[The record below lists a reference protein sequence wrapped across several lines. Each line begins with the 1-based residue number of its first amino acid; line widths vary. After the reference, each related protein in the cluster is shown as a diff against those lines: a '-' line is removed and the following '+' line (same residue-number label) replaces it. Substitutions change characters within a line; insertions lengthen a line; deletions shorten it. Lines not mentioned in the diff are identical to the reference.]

1 MNDFGEMFNVHC
13 SMFIFH
19 WKVVDYPAFRL
30 KEAQPMKLTAIRSL
44 VAILAVFAIM
54 PVCANAQQDFSNVQI
69 KTNKISNNF
78 YTLDGQGGTIGLLV
92 GPDGVF
98 MVDAQFAPLHDK
110 IMAAIRQI
118 TKSPVKFVVN
128 THVHGDHTGGNE
140 AMGKEGATI
149 LARGTLRNRLMRP
162 APGANGQAP
171 PPTPAPG
178 LPVITY
184 SANSQ
189 LAFHMNGEDVQ
200 LIPIPNAHTDGDTMV
215 RFVQN
220 DVIMTG
226 DFFRSVQ
233 YPNIDRGNG
242 GGLNGM
248 INGLGQIIARSGPN
262 TKIIPGHGPTVDRNA
277 VIAHRDMML
286 AVRDRISKMIK
297 EGKSEADV
305 IAAKPWSDFDTKI
318 PQSDAKVG
326 NTQVTV
332 SQRFATQV
340 YAELRPTR

>member
-1 MNDFGEMFNVHC
+1 M
-13 SMFIFH
+13 
-19 WKVVDYPAFRL
+19 
-30 KEAQPMKLTAIRSL
+30 KEAQFMKVTVIRYSF
-44 VAILAVFAIM
+44 AILAVFALM
-54 PVCANAQQDFSNVQI
+54 AMSANAQQDFSNVQI

-92 GPDGVF
+92 GPDGVL
-98 MVDAQFAPLHDK
+98 MVDTQFAPLHDK

-118 TKSPVKFVVN
+118 TNAPVKYVVN

-140 AMGKEGATI
+140 LMGKEGATI
-149 LARGTLRNRLMRP
+149 LARGSLRNRLIRP
-162 APGANGQAP
+162 APGANGQAT

-178 LPVITY
+178 LPVLTY
-184 SANSQ
+184 NANSQ

-233 YPNIDRGNG
+233 YPNIDRANG

-248 INGLGQIIARSGPN
+248 INGLGQVLARSGPN

-277 VIAHRDMML
+277 VTAHRDMML
-286 AVRDRISKMIK
+286 AVRDRISKMIR

-305 IAAKPWSDFDTKI
+305 IAAKPWADFDSKV

-326 NTQVTV
+326 NTNQTV
-332 SQRFATQV
+332 AQRFATQV
-340 YAELRPTR
+340 YAELRPAR

>member
-1 MNDFGEMFNVHC
+1 M
-13 SMFIFH
+13 
-19 WKVVDYPAFRL
+19 RL
-30 KEAQPMKLTAIRSL
+30 NAIRSTF
-44 VAILAVFAIM
+44 AILAVFAIM
-54 PVCANAQQDFSNVQI
+54 SVCANAQAPDFSKVQI
-69 KTNKISNNF
+69 KTNKISDNF
-78 YTLDGQGGTIGLLV
+78 YTLDGQGGTIGVLA

-98 MVDAQFAPLHDK
+98 MVDGQFAPLSDK
-110 IMAAIRQI
+110 IAAAIKQI
-118 TKSPVKFVVN
+118 TNAPIKFLVN

-140 AMGKEGATI
+140 NFGKMGATI
-149 LARGTLRNRLMRP
+149 IARGSLRNRLMHP
-162 APGANGQAP
+162 APAANGTVP
-171 PPTPAPG
+171 PATLPIG
-178 LPVITY
+178 LPTITY
-184 SANSQ
+184 SATSQ

-233 YPNIDRGNG
+233 YPNIDRANG

-248 INGLGQIIARSGPN
+248 VNGLGQIIARSGPN
-262 TKIIPGHGPTVDRNA
+262 TKIIPGHGPTVDRAA
-277 VIAHRDMML
+277 VMAHRDMML
-286 AVRDRISKMIK
+286 GVRDRISKMIK

-305 IAAKPWSDFDTKI
+305 IAARPWADFDSKV

-326 NTQVTV
+326 NTNQLV

-340 YAELRPTR
+340 YAELKAN

>member
-1 MNDFGEMFNVHC
+1 
-13 SMFIFH
+13 
-19 WKVVDYPAFRL
+19 
-30 KEAQPMKLTAIRSL
+30 MKPTAIRIAF
-44 VAILAVFAIM
+44 AILAVFALM
-54 PVCANAQQDFSNVQI
+54 AVCANAQDFSNVQV
-69 KTNKISNNF
+69 KANKISNNF
-78 YTLDGQGGTIGLLV
+78 YTLDGQGGTIGLVV

-118 TKSPVKFVVN
+118 TPAPVKFVVN

-149 LARGTLRNRLMRP
+149 LARGSLRNRLLRP
-162 APGANGQAP
+162 APGANGQAT

-189 LAFHMNGEDVQ
+189 VTFHMNGEDIQ
-200 LIPIPNAHTDGDTMV
+200 LIPIANAHTDGDTMV
-215 RFVQN
+215 RLVQN

-242 GGLNGM
+242 GSLNGM

-277 VIAHRDMML
+277 VVAHRDMML
-286 AVRDRISKMIK
+286 AVRDRITKMMR
-297 EGKSEADV
+297 EGKSEADIV
-305 IAAKPWSDFDTKI
+305 AAKPWADFDSKV

-326 NTQVTV
+326 NTNTTV
-332 SQRFATQV
+332 AQRFATQV
-340 YAELRPTR
+340 VAELRPAIR

>member
-1 MNDFGEMFNVHC
+1 
-13 SMFIFH
+13 
-19 WKVVDYPAFRL
+19 
-30 KEAQPMKLTAIRSL
+30 
-44 VAILAVFAIM
+44 
-54 PVCANAQQDFSNVQI
+54 
-69 KTNKISNNF
+69 
-78 YTLDGQGGTIGLLV
+78 
-92 GPDGVF
+92 
-98 MVDAQFAPLHDK
+98 
-110 IMAAIRQI
+110 MAAIRQI
-118 TKSPVKFVVN
+118 TNAPVKYVVN

-149 LARGTLRNRLMRP
+149 LARGTLRNRLMNP
-162 APGANGQAP
+162 APAANGQRP
-171 PPTPAPG
+171 PATPAPG
-178 LPVITY
+178 LPMITY

-233 YPNIDRGNG
+233 YPNIDRANG

-262 TKIIPGHGPTVDRNA
+262 TKIIPGHGPMVGRDA
-277 VIAHRDMML
+277 VVAHRDMML
-286 AVRDRISKMIK
+286 AVRDRISRMIR

-305 IAAKPWSDFDTKI
+305 VAAKPWADFDSKV
-318 PQSDAKVG
+318 PESDAKVG
-326 NTQVTV
+326 NTNVTV
-332 SQRFATQV
+332 AQRFATQV

>member
-1 MNDFGEMFNVHC
+1 LPPRRPTAKRTHC
-13 SMFIFH
+13 SLFNLDLSSVSQ
-19 WKVVDYPAFRL
+19 KVVDYRPFRIR
-30 KEAQPMKLTAIRSL
+30 EAQPMKITAIRSVL
-44 VAILAVFAIM
+44 AVLAVFALM
-54 PVCANAQQDFSNVQI
+54 AVGANAQQDLSNVQV
-69 KTNKISNNF
+69 KTNKLSNNF

-118 TKSPVKFVVN
+118 TNAPVKFVVN

-149 LARGTLRNRLMRP
+149 LARGSLRNRLMRP
-162 APGANGQAP
+162 APGANGQAT

-178 LPVITY
+178 LPLITY

-189 LAFHMNGEDVQ
+189 LAFHMNGEDIQ
-200 LIPIPNAHTDGDTMV
+200 LIPIPDAHTDGDTMV

-242 GGLNGM
+242 GSLNGM
-248 INGLGQIIARSGPN
+248 INGLGQIVARSGPN

-277 VIAHRDMML
+277 VIMHRDMLL
-286 AVRDRISKMIK
+286 AVRDRIAKMVD
-297 EGKSEADV
+297 EGKSQDEV
-305 IAAKPWSDFDTKI
+305 LAAKPTAEFDAKI
-318 PQSDAKVG
+318 PNAAE
-326 NTQVTV
+326 TT
-332 SQRFATQV
+332 QRFVTQV
-340 YAELRPTR
+340 YA

>member
-1 MNDFGEMFNVHC
+1 
-13 SMFIFH
+13 
-19 WKVVDYPAFRL
+19 
-30 KEAQPMKLTAIRSL
+30 MKPTAIRI
-44 VAILAVFAIM
+44 AFAMLAVFALM
-54 PVCANAQQDFSNVQI
+54 AVYANAQQDFSNVQI
-69 KTNKISNNF
+69 KANKISNNF
-78 YTLDGQGGTIGLLV
+78 YTLDGQGGTIGLLA

-110 IMAAIRQI
+110 IMGAIRQI
-118 TKSPVKFVVN
+118 TPAPVKFVVN

-140 AMGKEGATI
+140 GMGKEGATI
-149 LARGTLRNRLMRP
+149 LARGSLRNRLMRP
-162 APGANGQAP
+162 APAANGQATP
-171 PPTPAPG
+171 ATPAPG

-189 LAFHMNGEDVQ
+189 LAFHMNGEDIQ
-200 LIPIPNAHTDGDTMV
+200 LIPIPDAHTDGDTMV

-242 GGLNGM
+242 GSLNGM

-277 VIAHRDMML
+277 VVMHRDMML
-286 AVRDRISKMIK
+286 AVRDRITKMIK
-297 EGKSEADV
+297 EGKSEADIV
-305 IAAKPWSDFDTKI
+305 AAKPWADFDSKV

-326 NTQVTV
+326 NTNTTV

-340 YAELRPTR
+340 FAELRPTIR

>member
-1 MNDFGEMFNVHC
+1 
-13 SMFIFH
+13 
-19 WKVVDYPAFRL
+19 
-30 KEAQPMKLTAIRSL
+30 MKPPAIRIAF
-44 VAILAVFAIM
+44 AILSVFALM
-54 PVCANAQQDFSNVQI
+54 AVCANAQQDFSNVQI

-78 YTLDGQGGTIGLLV
+78 YTLDGQGGTIGLLA

-110 IMAAIRQI
+110 IMGAIRQI
-118 TKSPVKFVVN
+118 TAAPVKYVVN

-149 LARGTLRNRLMRP
+149 LARGSLRNRLMRP
-162 APGANGQAP
+162 APGANGQAT

-178 LPVITY
+178 LPLITY

-189 LAFHMNGEDVQ
+189 LAFHMNGEDIQ
-200 LIPIPNAHTDGDTMV
+200 LIPIPDAHTDGDTMV

-233 YPNIDRGNG
+233 YPNIDRANG
-242 GGLNGM
+242 GSLNGM

-277 VIAHRDMML
+277 VVVHRDMML
-286 AVRDRISKMIK
+286 AVRDRISKMMR
-297 EGKSEADV
+297 EGKSEADIV
-305 IAAKPWSDFDTKI
+305 AAKPWADFDSKV

-326 NTQVTV
+326 NTNTTV

-340 YAELRPTR
+340 FAELRPTIR

>member
-1 MNDFGEMFNVHC
+1 
-13 SMFIFH
+13 
-19 WKVVDYPAFRL
+19 
-30 KEAQPMKLTAIRSL
+30 MKPTAIRI
-44 VAILAVFAIM
+44 AFAMLAVFALM
-54 PVCANAQQDFSNVQI
+54 AVYANAQQDFSNVQI
-69 KTNKISNNF
+69 KANKISNNF
-78 YTLDGQGGTIGLLV
+78 YTLDGQGGTIGLLA

-118 TKSPVKFVVN
+118 TPAPVKFVVN

-140 AMGKEGATI
+140 GMGKEGATI
-149 LARGTLRNRLMRP
+149 LARGSLRNRLMRP
-162 APGANGQAP
+162 APAANGQATP
-171 PPTPAPG
+171 ATPAPG

-189 LAFHMNGEDVQ
+189 LAFHMNGEDIQ
-200 LIPIPNAHTDGDTMV
+200 LIPIPDAHTDGDTMV

-242 GGLNGM
+242 GSLNGM

-277 VIAHRDMML
+277 VVMHRDMML
-286 AVRDRISKMIK
+286 AVRDRITKMIK
-297 EGKSEADV
+297 EGKSEADIV
-305 IAAKPWSDFDTKI
+305 AAKPWADFDSKV

-326 NTQVTV
+326 NTNTTV
-332 SQRFATQV
+332 AQRFATQV
-340 YAELRPTR
+340 VAELRPTVR

>member
-1 MNDFGEMFNVHC
+1 M
-13 SMFIFH
+13 
-19 WKVVDYPAFRL
+19 R
-30 KEAQPMKLTAIRSL
+30 LTAIRSTL
-44 VAILAVFAIM
+44 AILAVFAIM
-54 PVCANAQQDFSNVQI
+54 SVCANAQAPDFSKVQI

-78 YTLDGQGGTIGLLV
+78 YTLDGQGGTIGVLA
-92 GPDGVF
+92 GPDGIF
-98 MVDAQFAPLHDK
+98 MVDGQFAPLSDK
-110 IMAAIRQI
+110 IAAAIKQI
-118 TKSPVKFVVN
+118 SNTPIKFLVN

-140 AMGKEGATI
+140 NFGKMGATI
-149 LARGTLRNRLMRP
+149 IARGSLRNRLMHP
-162 APGANGQAP
+162 APAANGTVP
-171 PPTPAPG
+171 PATLPIG
-178 LPVITY
+178 LPTITY
-184 SANSQ
+184 NATSQ

-248 INGLGQIIARSGPN
+248 VNGLGQIIARSGPN
-262 TKIIPGHGPTVDRNA
+262 TKIIPGHGPTVDRAA
-277 VIAHRDMML
+277 VMMHRDMML
-286 AVRDRISKMIK
+286 GVRDRISKMIK

-305 IAAKPWSDFDTKI
+305 IAAKPWADFDSKV

-326 NTQVTV
+326 NTNQLVA
-332 SQRFATQV
+332 QRFATQV
-340 YAELRPTR
+340 YAELKPAR

>member
-1 MNDFGEMFNVHC
+1 MR
-13 SMFIFH
+13 
-19 WKVVDYPAFRL
+19 K
-30 KEAQPMKLTAIRSL
+30 TAIQISL
-44 VAILAVFAIM
+44 VVLAALAILA
-54 PVCANAQQDFSNVQI
+54 VCANAQAPDFSKVQI
-69 KTNKISNNF
+69 KTNKISSNF

-118 TKSPVKFVVN
+118 TNAPVKFVVN

-140 AMGKEGATI
+140 GMGKEGAII
-149 LARGTLRNRLMRP
+149 LARGTLRNRLMHP
-162 APGANGQAP
+162 APAANGTPVA
-171 PPTPAPG
+171 PTPAIG
-178 LPVITY
+178 LPTITY
-184 SANSQ
+184 NANSQ
-189 LAFHMNGEDVQ
+189 LAFHMDGEDVQ

-233 YPNIDRGNG
+233 YPNIDRANG

-277 VIAHRDMML
+277 VMAHRDMML

-297 EGKSEADV
+297 DGKSEAEV
-305 IAAKPWSDFDTKI
+305 IAAKPWSDFDSKV

-326 NTQVTV
+326 NTSTTV
-332 SQRFATQV
+332 AERFARQV
-340 YAELRPTR
+340 YAELKPAS